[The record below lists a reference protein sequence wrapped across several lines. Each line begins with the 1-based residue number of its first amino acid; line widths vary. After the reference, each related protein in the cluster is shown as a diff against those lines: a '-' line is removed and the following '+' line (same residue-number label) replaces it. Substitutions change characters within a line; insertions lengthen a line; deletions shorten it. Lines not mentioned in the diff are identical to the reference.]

1 MCSPHLLLRT
11 RLYFPKT
18 IKHSFIANTRTLT
31 ETQSL
36 FQFEKHANF
45 GNISQKDQY
54 FHAAGVDFAASRRG
68 SLFQEAPM
76 LRNQFNADIFM
87 QSYLRR
93 ILPVEVS
100 WFFMFLDLTDF
111 FNAFLQSLSL
121 LTD

>member
-1 MCSPHLLLRT
+1 
-11 RLYFPKT
+11 
-18 IKHSFIANTRTLT
+18 
-31 ETQSL
+31 
-36 FQFEKHANF
+36 
-45 GNISQKDQY
+45 
-54 FHAAGVDFAASRRG
+54 
-68 SLFQEAPM
+68 M